1 MAALLRECAEGWRRL
16 LCDRGLD
23 GRRVGTPLW
32 SPLEHGCHVRDMCLL
47 FHSGLDAMLG
57 GNRIAP
63 SERSEAGADPEAHG
77 PRVLRRYREEEPRQ
91 VAAELGRAADA
102 LADRL
107 ASLTDDDW
115 RHRAPGPADSRLTV
129 DFFARHLLHDIA
141 HGLAEIRR
149 GDRSTAP
156 RARRKRS

>member
-1 MAALLRECAEGWRRL
+1 M
-16 LCDRGLD
+16 
-23 GRRVGTPLW
+23 GTPLW

-57 GNRIAP
+57 GGRIAP
-63 SERSEAGADPEAHG
+63 SKSSEAHG

-91 VAAELGRAADA
+91 VAAELERAADA
-102 LADRL
+102 LAARL
-107 ASLTDDDW
+107 ASLTEADL

-141 HGLAEIRR
+141 HDLAEIRR
-149 GDRSTAP
+149 GDRSTAT
-156 RARRKRS
+156 RRKRP